1 MRKTPTNNIAERCCV
16 QGQQHNGDGSCLDNC
31 KSNGDPL
38 LSGQLEKVLTIITP
52 ASPLLTSISRRTN
65 SCPNPMISLSHY
77 FLIPFQTPTR
87 RCLCQSRGS
96 FQTPTRRGRKCGTGV
111 RQTGEWRGP
120 MWDETGKG
128 EEKKVRGNAREMKII
143 GWFCSLRQQQ
153 WSSVNV
159 GTDRGPYVKALIDS
173 VREEGKYDGIFLDR
187 LEKVCSRARK

>member
-38 LSGQLEKVLTIITP
+38 LLGQLEKVLTIITP
-52 ASPLLTSISRRTN
+52 ASPLLTSISGRTN

-87 RCLCQSRGS
+87 RCPCQSRGS

-111 RQTGEWRGP
+111 RQTGEWGGRC
-120 MWDETGKG
+120 ETRQAKG
-128 EEKKVRGNAREMKII
+128 RKKEQRKCERNENYWMI
-143 GWFCSLRQQQ
+143 L
-153 WSSVNV
+153 
-159 GTDRGPYVKALIDS
+159 
-173 VREEGKYDGIFLDR
+173 FLNTAA
-187 LEKVCSRARK
+187 VVQC